1 MTIRSLRQSFV
12 LGMLA
17 SLAVVAS
24 AARADDRDLT
34 KRFATFVEAL
44 DQVDEDRRNAALAAL
59 EQGAAASVS
68 DALAA
73 LNPDY
78 AKAVALT
85 DDESSSAITALEPF
99 AGSTDNPW
107 LAADARWY
115 IARSLMNAE
124 RFEEALPLLQQLVG
138 EEAELTAHLAEAHYF
153 LGACYSGMLQNDFAD
168 AAFVEFLEL
177 YPEAPERLR
186 VAAWRLLQEIRGSA
200 EDQMTAVTDR
210 MEYSR
215 RRLDIA
221 EPGTETQTRQDEI
234 VNLLAKLIEEQQKKE
249 CSSGSCNKSGQ
260 KQQQQ
265 SAQNQPKAQQQPSK
279 SQTGGQSNVSN
290 GQYVE
295 RTFEGETSPW
305 SRLRDRSRDP
315 ANAAIREK
323 LPARYREIVER
334 YTDAVSG
341 NEADDK

>member
-1 MTIRSLRQSFV
+1 MTFWTFGRNLV
-12 LGMLA
+12 LGLLA
-17 SLAVVAS
+17 CSMIVDGQ
-24 AARADDRDLT
+24 ARGDDPDLT
-34 KRFATFVEAL
+34 QRFSAFIEGLDSVE
-44 DQVDEDRRNAALAAL
+44 EGRRAAALAAL
-59 EQGAAASVS
+59 NQGAIASIS
-68 DALAA
+68 EALSA

-78 AKAVALT
+78 AQAVGLT
-85 DDESSSAITALEPF
+85 DEEPAAAIAALEPF

-124 RFEEALPLLQQLVG
+124 QFEEALPLLQQLVG
-138 EEAELTAHLAEAHYF
+138 DEAEWTAHLAEAHYF
-153 LGACYSGMLQNDFAD
+153 LGACHAGMLKNDFAD

-186 VAAWRLLQEIRGSA
+186 VAAWRLLQEIRSGG

-221 EPGTETQTRQDEI
+221 EPGTETQGRQDEI

-260 KQQQQ
+260 KQQQ
-265 SAQNQPKAQQQPSK
+265 SAKNEPKPEQQPSK
-279 SQTGGQSNVSN
+279 SQTGGTSNVSN